1 MILRQFM
8 PKLRL
13 ILRLRESVK
22 KRTMKKNQESV
33 SMLGLNHYC
42 NQNGYHR
49 VIKIIATV
57 GCMVLGLSTVSAAT
71 IEKALAQTLISNV
84 NGYTLNNKGELFQFS
99 EMLILDDRILAIGNA
114 LDVMGEAVRIDGQG
128 KTLLPG
134 LIDAHGHMLG
144 LGQNLLEADLR
155 GTISEQEAIQ
165 RVTSFVAKASANNEQ
180 WVVGRG
186 WNQVLWD
193 KPEFPTK
200 TALDIALPNRP
211 VMLSRIDS
219 HAIWVNSKALAL
231 AGITADT
238 TSPAG
243 GEIVKDAQGQPTG
256 ILIDN
261 AMNLVEAL
269 LPQPDEEALTAQL
282 DAATRHLLSVGITGM
297 HDAGIPHSVYHFYQ
311 EQAKAHA
318 LGVRIYAMI
327 AATDPQ
333 LAQML
338 ARGHISDPSGMLS
351 IRSVKVYGD
360 GALGSRGA
368 ALLAPYSDDP
378 DNHGL
383 LVTPEEELPQVF
395 RTILGA
401 DFQLNYHAIGD
412 RANRLALKQF
422 TQTFGE
428 FPENTERHRVEHAQ
442 VIAVEDI
449 PLFKQYGII
458 PSMQPTHATSDM
470 NMAEDRL
477 GAARLKGAY
486 AWQTF
491 LKQGSRIA
499 FGSDF
504 PVELANPFHGLH
516 AAVTRQNAQQQP
528 TDGWVAEQRVTL
540 AQAFRGFTLDA
551 AYAGF
556 QDKDI
561 GTLAVGKKADFI
573 VIDRDIFA
581 ISPHLI
587 RDTKVLQTWV
597 NGQQRF

>member
-1 MILRQFM
+1 
-8 PKLRL
+8 
-13 ILRLRESVK
+13 
-22 KRTMKKNQESV
+22 MKKNQESV

-84 NGYTLNNKGELFQFS
+84 NGYTLNNKGELLQFS
-99 EMLILDDRILAIGNA
+99 EMLILDDRVLAIGNA

-165 RVTSFVAKASANNEQ
+165 RVTSFVAKGANNEQ

-282 DAATRHLLSVGITGM
+282 DAATRHLLSVGITSM

-311 EQAKAHA
+311 EQAKVHA

-422 TQTFGE
+422 AQTFGE
-428 FPENTERHRVEHAQ
+428 FPENTERHRVE
-442 VIAVEDI
+442 
-449 PLFKQYGII
+449 
-458 PSMQPTHATSDM
+458 
-470 NMAEDRL
+470 
-477 GAARLKGAY
+477 
-486 AWQTF
+486 
-491 LKQGSRIA
+491 
-499 FGSDF
+499 
-504 PVELANPFHGLH
+504 
-516 AAVTRQNAQQQP
+516 
-528 TDGWVAEQRVTL
+528 
-540 AQAFRGFTLDA
+540 
-551 AYAGF
+551 
-556 QDKDI
+556 
-561 GTLAVGKKADFI
+561 
-573 VIDRDIFA
+573 
-581 ISPHLI
+581 
-587 RDTKVLQTWV
+587 
-597 NGQQRF
+597 